1 MSFKDLIAE
10 HSYILLYG
18 MLSQHSRLLA
28 DLAFHTYSFV
38 RLIQAVLALQLMVEL
53 YATSERTGTFP
64 QSAMVACSVA
74 SLGLLDTPEGFK

>member
-1 MSFKDLIAE
+1 MSLEDWTAE
-10 HSYILLYG
+10 LPHILLYG

-28 DLAFHTYSFV
+28 DLAFHTYSFF

-53 YATSERTGTFP
+53 YATSERTGTLP
-64 QSAMVACSVA
+64 QSAVLACSVA